1 MFTKKFLMDNETE
14 EEDFNESKM
23 VESKKFTDKERISSS
38 FNISS
43 TENFNQKNSMTMLKI
58 YKKL

>member
-23 VESKKFTDKERISSS
+23 VESEK
-38 FNISS
+38 
-43 TENFNQKNSMTMLKI
+43 
-58 YKKL
+58 YKTFVQV

>member
-1 MFTKKFLMDNETE
+1 MDNETE

-43 TENFNQKNSMTMLKI
+43 TENFNQKISMTMLKI